1 MSACLGLDL
10 GSAATKAVVLGDDGL
25 PGPLLYRKRDLDDAS
40 ALDSFLAGIE
50 ARVPGGRVR
59 LGVVGSDGR
68 ALFGRA
74 RAVNGILAVAA
85 GVRFLHPQARSVLE
99 VGAHTSK
106 LLALGDRGE
115 VTDFATNE
123 ACAAGTGSFLEQQAR
138 RLELTIL
145 ELSALSAGARRAAT
159 IAGRCSVFAASD
171 MIHLQQKGTPL
182 PEIAYG
188 LCMAIAR
195 NALATLVKGK
205 RVATPVVLAGGCARN
220 EGIVRAFREALDL
233 TAPGLALVS
242 TLPGLEGAIG
252 AALAMATAAATVDGC
267 APELPIA
274 EVRHLLAALL
284 SGPVRSPTTLAPLR
298 RRVRAVPPPEPAS
311 GGELAGYLGI
321 DVGSVSTDVV
331 VLDAAGE
338 PISSVYLPT
347 RGRPA
352 EALQEAFSVLER
364 RFGPRLRILGC
375 GATGSGRHLAGR
387 LVGADVVKNEITC
400 QLLGAQHYFPD
411 VDTVLEIGGQDS
423 KFIAVKDGVMS
434 DFAMNKVCA
443 AGTGSFLEEQSR
455 DLGIDVCREFAPR
468 AFSGSPVDLGS
479 RCTVFMGTEVVGAL
493 GGGAG
498 IEDVCAGLAH
508 SIVRNYLEKVV
519 GSRPVGR
526 RIVFQGG
533 VASNEAVVAAF
544 ESALSRE
551 VEVHPF
557 NRISGAIGAALA
569 ARAARS
575 STGAPTPSRFSGFAP
590 QGLKLRSFECRH
602 CPNRC
607 EVNVVTTESGVH
619 TFFGDTCERYTS
631 RTSSL
636 GCRVPNLAVEYLE
649 RCEALFSAG
658 DGPGLTIGVPRASSL
673 LGALPF
679 WATFWKELG
688 HRPVLSA
695 PSSAQTLAVGLEH
708 LPVGMCLPMKLA
720 AGHVHALLSSGVD
733 LVFVPA
739 VMVLP
744 GDDPVRSFSCPY
756 TMAEPFVI
764 GVPDPSRLL
773 SPVVSFA
780 SEETF
785 AAGLE
790 PCLTRLG
797 VSSTQVREAFRA
809 ARFAQRSLDELFR
822 ERART
827 LIDAGGQQT
836 VLAVLGR
843 PYVTL
848 DTYVN
853 LALFER
859 LRRLGVLGVPLGML
873 PQSPEPA
880 GASDLPWRFP
890 GEMQR
895 AASALAATPDVHP
908 ALVSCF
914 GCGPDAFALP
924 RIEEALGRRP
934 HLTLELDEHR
944 GEAGVVTR
952 VEAFLDQL
960 GSAVPL
966 AAQRTAVPERAGSF
980 IPAVPSIVR
989 IPYFADHAFA
999 FSGLFRHAGHDA
1011 RVLPLPGPQIRALG
1025 EKHSLGKECHAYSM
1039 IAGDLVNLRRE
1050 GNGDTVFYFPG
1061 TSLPCLLHE
1070 YGRSMQSL
1078 LSRLEVEGIRV
1089 SSPDTPA
1096 LISAFGIEA
1105 LDRLYVGLL
1114 AIEVLAK
1121 AVCQVRPYE
1130 RTAGA
1135 TDEVHLRNLARI
1147 ESAVAGGD
1155 VLEALDDSLHALAAV
1170 PVAEPR
1176 ARPVVGLAGD
1186 LYTRVNPAGNHDVVR
1201 WLEGQGLEVWPSPF
1215 LDAIDLGI
1223 SRRFHRS
1230 LASRD
1235 LAGLLESGP
1244 LALRRELD
1252 VWRLK
1257 RVVGSRMAY
1266 RDEPGYQELKRL
1278 AAPYMPNEA
1287 HDLLYLNVAKIVD
1300 FAEGGADGVV
1310 NAICFGCMVGN
1321 ASAAIVERIRRDHDD
1336 LPIITAVYA
1345 GAEDPTRRMVL
1356 EAFVGQVKA
1365 RHLRRA
1371 APAAA

>member
-1 MSACLGLDL
+1 MTPCLGLDL
-10 GSAATKAVVLGDDGL
+10 GSAATKAVVLDDAGRL
-25 PGPLLYRKRDLDDAS
+25 GPVLYRKKGPDDTAALETFLDDMA
-40 ALDSFLAGIE
+40 
-50 ARVPGGRVR
+50 ARCPGGRLR
-59 LGVVGSDGR
+59 LGLAGSERGPLVGR
-68 ALFGRA
+68 AA
-74 RAVNGILAVAA
+74 TTNGLLAVAA
-85 GVRFLHPQARSVLE
+85 GVHLLHPDARTVLE

-106 LLALGDRGE
+106 LLVLGDRGE
-115 VTDFATNE
+115 LRDFATNE

-138 RLELTIL
+138 RLDLTIL

-195 NALATLVKGK
+195 NDLATLVKGK
-205 RVATPVVLAGGCARN
+205 RIATPIVLSGGCARN

-233 TAPGLALVS
+233 PDPGLVVVS
-242 TLPGLEGAIG
+242 LRPGLEGAIG
-252 AALAMATAAATVDGC
+252 AAIAAATVEPAASPGGAGGGAPPPKTAATDG
-267 APELPIA
+267 AAYELSFS
-274 EVRHLLAALL
+274 ELRRLLPALL
-284 SGPVRSPTTLAPLR
+284 GGPRRSPATLAPLR
-298 RRVRAVPPPEPAS
+298 RRVRPAPPPEPVCPP
-311 GGELAGYLGI
+311 GGDVEGYLGV

-331 VLDAAGE
+331 VLDGEGE

-352 EALQEAFSVLER
+352 DALYEALSMLET
-364 RFGPRLRILGC
+364 RFGPRLHVLGC

-423 KFIAVKDGVMS
+423 KFIAVKDGAMS

-455 DLGIDVCREFAPR
+455 DLGIDVCRDFAPR
-468 AFSGSPVDLGS
+468 AFAGAPVDLGS
-479 RCTVFMGTEVVGAL
+479 RCTVFMGTEVVGAQ

-498 IEDVCAGLAH
+498 VEDVCAGLAR

-519 GSRPVGR
+519 GPRPVGH

-569 ARAARS
+569 ARSARS
-575 STGAPTPSRFSGFAP
+575 SAGAPTVSRFTGFAP
-590 QGLKLRSFECRH
+590 PPGLKLRSFECRH
-602 CPNRC
+602 CANRC
-607 EVNVVTTESGVH
+607 EVNVISTEPGGH
-619 TFFGDTCERYTS
+619 AFFGDTCERYTS
-631 RTSSL
+631 REASL

-649 RCEALFSAG
+649 RCEALFRAG
-658 DGPGLTIGVPRASSL
+658 GGPGLSIGVPRASSL

-688 HRPVLSA
+688 HRPVLSG
-695 PSSAQTLAVGLEH
+695 PSSPQTLALGLEH

-744 GDDPVRSFSCPY
+744 GDDPARSFSCPY

-785 AAGLE
+785 AAGFE
-790 PCLTRLG
+790 PHLARLA
-797 VSSTQVREAFRA
+797 VSTTQVREAFRA
-809 ARFAQRSLDELFR
+809 ARFAQQSLDELFR
-822 ERART
+822 ERARA
-827 LIDAGGQQT
+827 LIVAGGQRT

-848 DTYVN
+848 DAYVN

-873 PQSPEPA
+873 TRSTEA
-880 GASDLPWRFP
+880 EGASDLPWRFP

-895 AASALAATPDVHP
+895 AASALATCSEIHP

-924 RIEEALGRRP
+924 RIEEALGSRP
-934 HLTLELDEHR
+934 RLVLELDEHR

-960 GSAVPL
+960 GSRLPR
-966 AAQRTAVPERAGSF
+966 AAPRTAVAERAGSY
-980 IPAVPSIVR
+980 IPAVPSVVR

-999 FSGLFRHAGHDA
+999 FSGLFRLKGHDA
-1011 RVLPLPGPQIRALG
+1011 RVLPLPGPEIRALG

-1050 GNGDTVFYFPG
+1050 GNGETVFYFPG

-1070 YGRSMQSL
+1070 YGRNMQSL

-1089 SSPDTPA
+1089 CSPDTPA
-1096 LISAFGIEA
+1096 LISAFGVEA

-1130 RTAGA
+1130 RDAGA
-1135 TDEVHLRNLARI
+1135 TDEVHQRNLARI

-1155 VLEALDDSLHALAAV
+1155 VLEALDASLRSLAAV

-1223 SRRFHRS
+1223 SRRFHRN

-1257 RVVGSRMAY
+1257 RVVGSRMEY
-1266 RDEPGYQELKRL
+1266 RDEPGYQDLKRL

-1287 HDLLYLNVAKIVD
+1287 HDL
-1300 FAEGGADGVV
+1300 
-1310 NAICFGCMVGN
+1310 
-1321 ASAAIVERIRRDHDD
+1321 
-1336 LPIITAVYA
+1336 
-1345 GAEDPTRRMVL
+1345 PT
-1356 EAFVGQVKA
+1356 
-1365 RHLRRA
+1365 
-1371 APAAA
+1371 